1 MATGYAG
8 TWETLCVQSSSHH
21 EQAMMRQVSVIG
33 VRGLYC
39 GWVCRRSRMLFR
51 DSWQV
56 LSTADALGLERPGLA
71 R

>member
-1 MATGYAG
+1 
-8 TWETLCVQSSSHH
+8 
-21 EQAMMRQVSVIG
+21 MRQVSVIG